1 MAQTAIDCSLQV
13 PVVSIKQ
20 EAQLVLWTLINISE
34 LLRTLG
40 ILILFHLSTWGDGGK
55 KLQPSRDGHCH
66 QPSRDGPWGWH
77 PSLGK
82 EAWRKAKQ
90 GVLQHNNLSHPP
102 HLPRRCYAEVTLMEM
117 CCLHASFLYPKACM
131 LQAFGMQLNERQECL
146 HQNGMMYL
154 LCWGWFI
161 DPGSTWRS
169 LISIISHAVDV
180 EETYTKKKKRLG
192 NLKENSGLNCKIG
205 S

>member
-1 MAQTAIDCSLQV
+1 MVGRSCSPPGMGTATSPPGMGPGGGI
-13 PVVSIKQ
+13 PVWARRHEGKQSKVCFSITTYHTPPTCPG
-20 EAQLVLWTLINISE
+20 VVM
-34 LLRTLG
+34 LRSHWWKCAVCM
-40 ILILFHLSTWGDGGK
+40 HLS
-55 KLQPSRDGHCH
+55 S
-66 QPSRDGPWGWH
+66 
-77 PSLGK
+77 
-82 EAWRKAKQ
+82 
-90 GVLQHNNLSHPP
+90 
-102 HLPRRCYAEVTLMEM
+102 TL
-117 CCLHASFLYPKACM
+117 LKCM